1 MPRELSEY
9 PKDRLGVYK
18 RLEEVP
24 SRYRLN
30 QHAAAYRDKDVWE
43 TFLEDHLFPQYSS
56 DRYRQDTCRAGQL
69 WKEHMADRGRH
80 HALATPA
87 DVDQWCKSLLDRRNV
102 RTVYNHYWVRLERF
116 YSWLLARTD
125 HPHVY
130 QPFLMAAVEYDT
142 AGRIWD
148 AKVSSR

>member
-1 MPRELSEY
+1 MPRKLSED

-30 QHAAAYRDKDVWE
+30 QHAAAYRDKDIWE
-43 TFLEDHLFPQYSS
+43 MFLQDHLFPQYSS
-56 DRYRQDTCRAGQL
+56 DRYQQDTRRAGRL
-69 WKEHMADRGRH
+69 WMEHMADRGRH

-87 DVDQWCKSLLDRRNV
+87 DVDQWCQSLLRQRNV
-102 RTVYNHYWVRLERF
+102 RTIYNHYWVRLERF
-116 YSWLLARTD
+116 YDWLLTRTD

-130 QPFLMAAVEYDT
+130 HPFLMAAAEYET

-148 AKVSSR
+148 VKVRSR